1 MAQHFRELIAW
12 QKAMDLVTHIY
23 TVTQS
28 FPSAERYGLTSQM
41 RRCSVSIP
49 SNIAEGQARNSTGE
63 FKQFIGIA
71 RGSIA
76 ELTTQI
82 LIAERLGFLPD
93 GKKTIE
99 MVEEVARI
107 LTGLSQSLRTKN

>member
-12 QKAMDLVTHIY
+12 QKAMDLVTQIY
-23 TVTQS
+23 AVTLG
-28 FPSAERYGLTSQM
+28 FPSDERYGLTSQM

-63 FKQFIGIA
+63 FKQFIGVA

-82 LIAERLGFLPD
+82 LIAERLGFLSD

-99 MVEEVARI
+99 MAEEVGRI
-107 LTGLSQSLRTKN
+107 LTGLSQSLSTKN